1 MSTGFDILDSD
12 NESIELTPII
22 DVLFLLLT
30 FFILAATFA
39 APSID
44 VTLAEADSA
53 SSVQSQV
60 DRVTFSIDADGA
72 LHYEKN
78 MIAVEDIDAILK
90 DKPLDIA
97 IIFNVDSSAPFN
109 AFVGTLDR
117 VKISGYHNFM
127 INALHKSE

>member
-1 MSTGFDILDSD
+1 MNFGIDSLDD
-12 NESIELTPII
+12 NESVDLTPVI

-44 VTLAEADSA
+44 VTLAEADSVSA
-53 SSVQSQV
+53 VQSQV

>member
-1 MSTGFDILDSD
+1 MNFGIDSLDSD
-12 NESIELTPII
+12 NESVDLTPVI

-39 APSID
+39 APGID
-44 VTLAEADSA
+44 VTLTEADSA
-53 SSVQSQV
+53 AVAQSQTE
-60 DRVTFSIDADGA
+60 RVMFSIDADGA

-90 DKPLDIA
+90 DKPLDVA